1 MMAVPG
7 TFPILSSDAPQFC
20 RINPARL
27 VVHMFVAGW
36 AAAMTVFV
44 TTNNNGVSRW
54 ES

>member
-1 MMAVPG
+1 
-7 TFPILSSDAPQFC
+7 
-20 RINPARL
+20 